1 MRKET
6 KHSMCQTMRLKT
18 YIILYWYWHNAGS
31 TEANPAGHS
40 LECVYVCIS
49 HPLSCSSPWKNWTI
63 PTWDVT
69 MAAISSHLYSACKTQ
84 ILPLLERLLYRQCLK
99 WGTRQEHGVRLKKIT
114 FLILKIHMKKPQATT
129 ETALILQQN
138 DSYRIV
144 SHTPSYPLPRNCM
157 CYSTN

>member
-1 MRKET
+1 MLAAQRQT
-6 KHSMCQTMRLKT
+6 QLGTALSVSMCAYHIPCHAAAPGKTEQYNTYMRRDHGCNIFSSLLSLQNPNIAT
-18 YIILYWYWHNAGS
+18 SGAVALQAVSEMRYQAG
-31 TEANPAGHS
+31 
-40 LECVYVCIS
+40 
-49 HPLSCSSPWKNWTI
+49 
-63 PTWDVT
+63 TW
-69 MAAISSHLYSACKTQ
+69 
-84 ILPLLERLLYRQCLK
+84 R
-99 WGTRQEHGVRLKKIT
+99 VRLKKIT